1 MDKQFIYEYEKYITD
16 SNNVLDTLNK
26 YGVAIIPDIL
36 NQPECDTIKQGMWD
50 YLENITAKLP
60 VPIKKD
66 KTSTW
71 TSYKQL
77 YPQHSMLL
85 KHWSIGH
92 AQFIWNLRTN
102 NKIIEPFE
110 KIWNVSKED
119 LLVSFDGVSFHMP
132 PEITGFG
139 WAEKQDKAW
148 LHTDQSYLRNNRE
161 CVQGWVNA
169 YDTNEGDATLI
180 ILEGSHKYH
189 GDFAKEFDEKSP
201 DDWVLLNQAQI
212 KWYTDSKKC
221 VKKMIKCPAGSL
233 VLWDS
238 RTIHC
243 AKKPEPKRHQ
253 PNYRCV
259 VYVCYTPRSFASTGM
274 LNAKIN
280 AWKNLRTT
288 SHWPHNPH
296 PCELYPNTFG
306 NPIPQIVQITKPEIN
321 ELALR
326 LIGYEIE

>member
-1 MDKQFIYEYEKYITD
+1 MNYEYEKYITD
-16 SNNVLDTLNK
+16 NDNILDTLNK
-26 YGVAIIPDIL
+26 YGVAIIPNIL
-36 NQPECDTIKQGMWD
+36 NQQECNLIKQGMWN
-50 YLENITAKLP
+50 YLENITANLP

-66 KTSTW
+66 KQRTW

-102 NKIIEPFE
+102 YKIIEPFE

-119 LLVSFDGVSFHMP
+119 LLVSFDGASFHIP

-139 WAEKQDKAW
+139 WAKKDKSW
-148 LHTDQSYLRNNRE
+148 LHTDQSYLRNDFE
-161 CVQGWVNA
+161 CVQGWINA
-169 YDTNEGDATLI
+169 YDTNEGDATLVV
-180 ILEGSHKYH
+180 LESSHKYH
-189 GDFAKEFDEKSP
+189 SDFAKEFEETSS
-201 DDWVLLNQAQI
+201 DDWFLLNQEQI
-212 KWYTDSKKC
+212 KWYTDKC

-243 AKKPEPKRHQ
+243 AKEPDSKRQQ

-259 VYVCYTPRSFASTGM
+259 VYLCYTPRSFASIGM
-274 LNAKIN
+274 LNTKIN

-296 PCELYPNTFG
+296 LCDLYPNTFG
-306 NPIPQIVQITKPEIN
+306 NPLPQIVQIGRPEIN
-321 ELALR
+321 DLAYR
-326 LIGYEIE
+326 LIGY